1 LFAGADRAAEDPG
14 STVEVDTP
22 RLGTDADP
30 RIYSITGTPGIG
42 VSADLK
48 EESGAGTVLS
58 EQTSSNANL
67 EGDLFI
73 PCAGVGASGIGSGM
87 GTKGEAAMSH
97 EAEFGVME
105 TSTRGAW
112 MPGGADA
119 VADEAG
125 SQ

>member
-1 LFAGADRAAEDPG
+1 LFAGADGAVEDPG

-42 VSADLK
+42 VGADLG

-58 EQTSSNANL
+58 EQTSSNANPK
-67 EGDLFI
+67 GDQFI
-73 PCAGVGASGIGSGM
+73 PCAGVGASGIGPGM
-87 GTKGEAAMSH
+87 GTEGEAAMSQ

-105 TSTRGAW
+105 TSIGGAW